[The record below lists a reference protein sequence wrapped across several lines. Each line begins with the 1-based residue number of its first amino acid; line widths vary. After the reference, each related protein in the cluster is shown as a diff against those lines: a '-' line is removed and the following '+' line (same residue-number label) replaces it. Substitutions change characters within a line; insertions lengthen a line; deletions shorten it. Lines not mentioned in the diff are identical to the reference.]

1 MPTNEQRRETAKRK
15 LERQLE
21 RREQKARKQR
31 LAAIIGSVL
40 AALVAVAV
48 VVGLVWLK
56 KDKDDKSDEIEEL
69 RGKIEKAGMPKETE
83 ERALAELKRLEAMPN
98 VSAEATVS
106 RNYIDWLVTVPWK
119 KATREANSALY
130 AFPASR
136 APVSESIDVTT

>member
-21 RREQKARKQR
+21 RREQKARRQR

-56 KDKDDKSDEIEEL
+56 KDKDDKSDAGGPTTSAAPETTADSGPTAAPAAD
-69 RGKIEKAGMPKETE
+69 GKLPPFTAPAKLG
-83 ERALAELKRLEAMPN
+83 
-98 VSAEATVS
+98 
-106 RNYIDWLVTVPWK
+106 
-119 KATREANSALY
+119 ANCQ
-130 AFPASR
+130 
-136 APVSESIDVTT
+136 